1 MQRPSLRLNRD
12 FTSTRNSRAALCL
25 GLLLSIPTLGLNLP
39 LVAAQVSAPLDL
51 VSDIPDPNGLLL
63 NPRWRWQLTNN
74 DLPDPNKLCFAAGKF
89 GGCTSEPV
97 EFDEPGLPNSLT
109 CALGEGTSIKGHIN
123 WRPATFAG
131 RIDWGEYSI
140 DGDYSFELTPAN
152 RNALTAHRDSLHVK
166 FAADE
171 TVKHFNTPWWKEF
184 RKIVGRRL
192 GGPNEKAREFIKA
205 NRAVVIGLVSL
216 DCVHGCYTELHPVY
230 AMAINVE
237 TKVNASEG
245 TVDEVWAIFARNW
258 GDQGWCSKDQHYL
271 NLESS
276 SNKISL
282 LLPWG
287 PDPASGVTDASFEA
301 VLGGTRFLSN
311 DVRATGPEVI
321 RGGNQGLMVTFNL
334 PKARERA
341 RIHGELHLRWKFT
354 KPLGGKP
361 VPVPS
366 SSTTKAAVTSGSKE
380 SEERLLLEALGDEG
394 RKRLA
399 EEPEAG
405 APDLVPRKARV
416 NLDEK
421 PARGFLSIFDKLN
434 QTMII
439 QPAPPAK
446 APSMETELD
455 AEKAERD
462 KRLLTAPP
470 AAP

>member
-1 MQRPSLRLNRD
+1 MRGTPLRLNRNL
-12 FTSTRNSRAALCL
+12 TSTRNSGLVLFL
-25 GLLLSIPTLGLNLP
+25 GLLLAIVPLGFNP
-39 LVAAQVSAPLDL
+39 PFAAAQVSGPLDL
-51 VSDIPDPNGLLL
+51 VSDIQDPNGLIQ
-63 NPRWRWQLTNN
+63 NPRWRWQVTNN

-89 GGCTSEPV
+89 GGCTTEPV

-109 CALGEGTSIKGHIN
+109 CAPGEGTSIKGHIN
-123 WRPATFAG
+123 WRPATFTG

-140 DGDYSFELTPAN
+140 DGDYSFELTPPN
-152 RNALTAHRDSLHVK
+152 RNALTAHRNTLHVE

-171 TVKHFNTPWWKEF
+171 TIKHFNTPWWKEF

-192 GGPNEKAREFIKA
+192 GSSDDKAREIIKA
-205 NRAVVIGLVSL
+205 DRAVVIGLVNL

-237 TKVNASEG
+237 TKVNTGDG

-258 GDQGWCSKDQHYL
+258 GDQGWCSKDQHYM
-271 NLESS
+271 NLESN

-287 PDPASGVTDASFEA
+287 PDPASGVTDAFFEK
-301 VLGGTRFLSN
+301 VLGTTTFVSN
-311 DVRATGPEVI
+311 DVRAVGPEVI

-334 PKARERA
+334 PKAKDRA
-341 RIHGELHLRWKFT
+341 RISGELHLRWKFT
-354 KPLGGKP
+354 KPLAGKP
-361 VPVPS
+361 AA
-366 SSTTKAAVTSGSKE
+366 STSKAAVTAGSKQEE
-380 SEERLLLEALGDEG
+380 SEERLLLEALGEEG
-394 RKRLA
+394 KKLLA

-405 APDLVPRKARV
+405 APDLVPQKARV

-434 QTMII
+434 QTMVI

-446 APSMETELD
+446 APTTETELD

-462 KRLLTAPP
+462 KRLLNAPTGP
-470 AAP
+470 